1 MADIIQIKLS
11 FPKNVSPR
19 PKQRKFI
26 SYANAKRAKR
36 CYRGRIWNAERL
48 LVYAKILRLWMKTSW
63 IPASFFIV
71 LRSSADLIIFEFLTV
86 IIYFATLKK
95 YGFTKSLMQ
104 FLTDTSKSFVKT
116 LMVKLRLT
124 DHTSEPYFT
133 KISQSSLVGI
143 IYYKLVRQEEK
154 DSGLQQFSKI
164 HRPSA
169 GW

>member
-26 SYANAKRAKR
+26 SYANAKREKR
-36 CYRGRIWNAERL
+36 CCRGRIWNAERL

-71 LRSSADLIIFEFLTV
+71 LRTSVDLIIFEFLTV
-86 IIYFATLKK
+86 IIYFVTLKK
-95 YGFTKSLMQ
+95 YGFTKSFMQ
-104 FLTDTSKSFVKT
+104 FLTAKMILRSVLSK
-116 LMVKLRLT
+116 LWRVKLRLT

-143 IYYKLVRQEEK
+143 IYY
-154 DSGLQQFSKI
+154 
-164 HRPSA
+164 
-169 GW
+169 